1 MMLIAS
7 ITFILALVHKASAH
21 FKIDYPQWRADS
33 LNEALNYS
41 QWIYPCGS
49 VPDGVGNRTE
59 WPITDGAVQLTLHH
73 PWTYL
78 FINIGLGTSVTNFNM
93 SFTPNLMN
101 VTGKGN
107 FCLPSLSVPM
117 EVSDGTNAT
126 IQVVTSG
133 DSGSALYN
141 CADIVFRSSA
151 KVPAGSCK
159 NATGMSAVIV
169 GHSSA
174 AASNSS
180 APEAC
185 PSSTST
191 STHNSATGIAVEGMI
206 FAAMLGLACIFTA
219 DAI

>member
-1 MMLIAS
+1 MMFVVL
-7 ITFILALVHKASAH
+7 ITFVLALAHKASAH
-21 FKIDYPQWRADS
+21 FKINYPTWRSDTF
-33 LNEALNYS
+33 NEALNYS
-41 QWIYPCGS
+41 QWTYPCGG

-78 FINIGLGTSVTNFNM
+78 FVNVGLGSSVTNFNM
-93 SFTPNLMN
+93 SFTPDLMN
-101 VTGKGN
+101 VTGQGG

-117 EVSDGTNAT
+117 KVSDGTNAT

-151 KVPAGSCK
+151 KVPAGVCK
-159 NATGMSAVIV
+159 NDTGMSAVIV

-180 APEAC
+180 ATAAC
-185 PSSTST
+185 PSSTSA
-191 STHNSATGIAVEGMI
+191 HNSATGIAVEGI
-206 FAAMLGLACIFTA
+206 VLAVMLGLAGVFATGA
-219 DAI
+219 V